1 MLNKNEVKELKD
13 FINRY
18 KEIEDSIDLMQKSI
32 QSLAK
37 KRDGLLLELEDLQD
51 NESLFMNKL
60 IEKYGASEI
69 TPYKLLQIY
78 QTK

>member
-1 MLNKNEVKELKD
+1 MLNKKEIKELKD

-18 KEIEDSIDLMQKSI
+18 KEIENSIDLMQKSI

-51 NESLFMNKL
+51 NESLFMNRL
-60 IEKYGASEI
+60 IKKYGASEI

>member
-1 MLNKNEVKELKD
+1 MNREEIKELKL
-13 FINRY
+13 FIDRY
-18 KEIEDSIDLMQKSI
+18 KEIEELISSMQKTI
-32 QSLAK
+32 EELAE